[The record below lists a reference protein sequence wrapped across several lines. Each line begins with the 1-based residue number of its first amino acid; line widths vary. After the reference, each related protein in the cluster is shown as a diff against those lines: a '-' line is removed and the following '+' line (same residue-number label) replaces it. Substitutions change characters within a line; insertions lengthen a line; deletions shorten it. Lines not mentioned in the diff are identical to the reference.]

1 MFLRANCGSSGDAFK
16 TSPCCFIMRFFLS
29 DPAAVHEDEKV
40 VDRQP
45 TTHTVQKQLYRTLSW
60 NRWTIPR
67 VLSRPV
73 WLEVS
78 HTSCRLIATERPWL
92 MTLMLTLWTGIIL
105 KKDTEGK
112 LWLAFCTSYAVRSR
126 AKAFHSVFHEI
137 GIVFL
142 SLRFAELPVDTLPGR
157 DSGSFLFF
165 SFGERSY
172 DKGFQLIAR
181 INRSQ
186 YVHWSG

>member
-1 MFLRANCGSSGDAFK
+1 
-16 TSPCCFIMRFFLS
+16 MRFFLS

-142 SLRFAELPVDTLPGR
+142 SLRFELPVDALPGR

-165 SFGERSY
+165 LSGSAAMTRASSWLLASIDRNMCIDQARWTAFHG
-172 DKGFQLIAR
+172 LIQVFLLFDV
-181 INRSQ
+181 I
-186 YVHWSG
+186 